1 MQAIFDLLLGQHEE
15 RDGDEEPRPGAEIE
29 HISATTRQSE
39 RVSMNEAQQ
48 ERNAPGERDKHRRP
62 SAGQER
68 ILAEE
73 AQPTLQL
80 KERSAMR
87 GEIVPDPGRFISIDF
102 VDPGVS
108 PPEASS
114 AIGAP
119 FDAPWWRS
127 LMRIASRATGRH
139 RRAAASAQVTTS

>member
-1 MQAIFDLLLGQHEE
+1 MKNRAQAPKSSTEG
-15 RDGDEEPRPGAEIE
+15 
-29 HISATTRQSE
+29 ATTRQSE
-39 RVSMNEAQQ
+39 RVSMNEAQE

-62 SAGQER
+62 SPGQER

-102 VDPGVS
+102 VDPGDL
-108 PPEASS
+108 S
-114 AIGAP
+114 ARGQFRHCAP
-119 FDAPWWRS
+119 FRRALWRS